1 MSLTYGMPYHLE
13 DTTGNLS
20 DSTFTDLHQ
29 RLSFSVRTTM
39 RSADRT
45 VIMIHNLPS
54 EMGHSGLMVP
64 AACLDFGANNAL
76 GTVKIG
82 QGQTVEMDQYLS
94 RVSRK
99 CVPSL
104 TLCTDDADVT
114 ISNSMVRKFDA
125 SDSQTY
131 TWTYTATE
139 DAEWTV
145 SRALSSESYL
155 GTYCSLRLVHE

>member
-1 MSLTYGMPYHLE
+1 MPYHLE

-76 GTVKIG
+76 GTVKIWP
-82 QGQTVEMDQYLS
+82 
-94 RVSRK
+94 R
-99 CVPSL
+99 
-104 TLCTDDADVT
+104 ADRRDGSIFV
-114 ISNSMVRKFDA
+114 
-125 SDSQTY
+125 
-131 TWTYTATE
+131 
-139 DAEWTV
+139 
-145 SRALSSESYL
+145 
-155 GTYCSLRLVHE
+155 

>member
-1 MSLTYGMPYHLE
+1 MVLWCLPLALTLGLITHLE
-13 DTTGNLS
+13 QS
-20 DSTFTDLHQ
+20 RF
-29 RLSFSVRTTM
+29 
-39 RSADRT
+39 
-45 VIMIHNLPS
+45 
-54 EMGHSGLMVP
+54 
-64 AACLDFGANNAL
+64 
-76 GTVKIG
+76 G

-145 SRALSSESYL
+145 SRTSSSESYL
-155 GTYCSLRLVHE
+155 GTYYSLRLVHE